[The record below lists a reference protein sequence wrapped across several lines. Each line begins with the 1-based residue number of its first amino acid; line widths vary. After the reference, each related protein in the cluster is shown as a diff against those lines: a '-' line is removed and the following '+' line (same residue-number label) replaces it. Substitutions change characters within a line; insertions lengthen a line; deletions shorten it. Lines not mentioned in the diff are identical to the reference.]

1 MSDAFGDRKKSFEA
15 KYKMDQEL
23 QFKVE
28 ARRNK
33 MLGEWLADEYGMGE
47 AQKKEYAASVI
58 YADMEKPGI
67 EDVVEKVMA
76 DIAEH
81 SASISE
87 QDVRAKIEVLEAI
100 AKEQLEAEYP
110 EPLGPDHERVGG

>member
-1 MSDAFGDRKKSFEA
+1 MSDAFEDRKKSFEA

-33 MLGEWLADEYGMGE
+33 MLGEWLADEFGLGK
-47 AQKKEYAASVI
+47 ASKKEYAASVI

-67 EDVVEKVMA
+67 EDVIEKVMA

-81 SASISE
+81 RVSISE
-87 QDVRAKIEVLEAI
+87 QDVRSKMEALEI
-100 AKEQLEAEYP
+100 TAKEQIEGEYP
-110 EPLGPDHERVGG
+110 EPLGPDHERVGD